1 MNLTEQLP
9 ITLYADQEHNKLR
22 LVVLLVM
29 PVAVG
34 LSYWLGIRLIDF
46 VGGILT
52 EYAVFL
58 SCLWALPVGLGAV
71 YTFELWLK
79 RRWPSGDTIT
89 LEPDRMVAHK
99 RDGEQI
105 SLQPEPE
112 TAVTNWYFRLDG
124 YPRVGNE
131 RRANKGWYCLA
142 CQLQQDERRIVVY
155 AFLSP
160 RETAVYTAESTL
172 FNFYLMKPG
181 LLYDRKLGGSRM
193 APRPMLPPDLLR
205 KKDGRFWLA
214 ESHRWT
220 EGLELTPQDFKLYM
234 EYIRTTLY

>member
-34 LSYWLGIRLIDF
+34 LSYWLGIRLIEF
-46 VGGILT
+46 VGGILA

-58 SCLWALPVGLGAV
+58 SCLWALPVGLGLV
-71 YTFELWLK
+71 YLFEGWLK
-79 RRWPSGDTIT
+79 RRWPSGDQVI
-89 LEPDRMVAHK
+89 LAQ
-99 RDGEQI
+99 DGLIAQTCDGGQI
-105 SLQPEPE
+105 SLRPGPE

-131 RRANKGWYCLA
+131 RRANKQWYCLA
-142 CQLQQDERRIVVY
+142 SQLQQEEGRVVVY

-160 RETAVYTAESTL
+160 RETAVYTADDAP
-172 FNFYLMKPG
+172 FDFYLIRPAI
-181 LLYDRKLGGSRM
+181 LFDRKLGGSRL
-193 APRPMLPPDLLR
+193 APRPTLPPDLLR
-205 KKDGRFWLA
+205 GKDGRFWLA

-220 EGLELTPQDFKLYM
+220 EGLELTAKDFQLYM
-234 EYIRTTLY
+234 DYIHTMTN